1 MVIHGR
7 SRMQNGMDCEEE
19 EALSSSQD
27 EKFFALKNC
36 DPDDRSP
43 FLLFGEIKMIHPCF
57 TDTVNLSIYACLLT

>member
-27 EKFFALKNC
+27 EKFFRVKKTATL
-36 DPDDRSP
+36 
-43 FLLFGEIKMIHPCF
+43 MIAARFC
-57 TDTVNLSIYACLLT
+57 CLEK